1 MSKTAMNLFGQTY
14 EEISKV
20 FGGSDT
26 KFQLAYPFIDWTW
39 PTPKSGFIDPTA
51 YTYVSRIPQWSAI
64 GESYRPTATDLHS
77 VYRSMLLEAPRLTI
91 SPEKQQRLKDADEYI
106 TKCQNKKLENERAA
120 YRAWHLATANLPPGV
135 PTPNFKEWM
144 VTSGWNKVI
153 QSDKAALDKA
163 TKTKE
168 LIVAQQNPQYVEV
181 LNAATPPNVGD
192 IKLKSGYVHCFVAPG
207 QEEVLPNY
215 LIGKSG
221 SDWVA
226 ELTRGG
232 GMSVDIQLSNSKSSS
247 ALQESWAEG
256 VVTADYKF
264 FSVYSENEW
273 KELDIA
279 SEEKSLKVNI
289 NIAAVTQVPIAPDSG
304 WYNSGYLKLLQE
316 KGEWNSPFTND
327 KGEYIDVCVYLRDLV
342 RGVTCLLFPIC
353 IMVI

>member
-14 EEISKV
+14 EEIISKV
-20 FGGSDT
+20 VGGSDT

-51 YTYVSRIPQWSAI
+51 YTYVGRIPEWSAI
-64 GESYRPTATDLHS
+64 GKSYRPTATDLHS
-77 VYRSMLLEAPRLTI
+77 VYRSMLLQAPRLTI
-91 SPEKQQRLKDADEYI
+91 SPEKQQKLKDADEYI
-106 TKCQNKKLENERAA
+106 TKCQNKIQENEKARN
-120 YRAWHLATANLPPGV
+120 RAWHMATTNLPPGV
-135 PTPNFKEWM
+135 PTPNWNEWL
-144 VTSGWNKVI
+144 VTSGWRKI
-153 QSDKAALDKA
+153 LQSDRAALDKA
-163 TKTKE
+163 TKSKE
-168 LIVAQQNPQYVEV
+168 LIVAQQNPQYAEV
-181 LNAATPPNVGD
+181 LEAATPPNVTE
-192 IKLKSGYVHCFVAPG
+192 IKSGYVHCFVASG
-207 QEEVLPNY
+207 QEEVRPNY

-232 GMSVDIQLSNSKSSS
+232 GMSVNIQLSNSKSSS
-247 ALQESWAEG
+247 ALQESWAKG
-256 VVTADYKF
+256 VVTANYMF

-279 SEEKSLKVNI
+279 SEEKSLQVSI

-304 WYNSGYLKLLQE
+304 WYYSGYLKLLKE
-316 KGEWNSPFTND
+316 KGEWNSPFTTD

-342 RGVTCLLFPIC
+342 RGVTCLLFPFC